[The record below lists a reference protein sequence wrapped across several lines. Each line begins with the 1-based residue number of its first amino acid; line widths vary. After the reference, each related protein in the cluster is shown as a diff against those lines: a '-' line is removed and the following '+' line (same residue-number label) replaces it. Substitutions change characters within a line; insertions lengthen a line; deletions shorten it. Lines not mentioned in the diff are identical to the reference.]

1 MEKRKFRF
9 NVIDAL
15 IILVVIA
22 AVGVLAYVFASEK
35 GDTDEKIGE
44 KVKIQY
50 VLQTTET
57 REQFVKN
64 ITASDIIYDDE
75 SGKVLGTVVS
85 VTDEPAYFTGTDNK
99 NAVQVISE
107 IEGKRN
113 MFITVEADAEIQN
126 SGYTVDGFSVKVG
139 GTVKLSTPNLIANSN
154 IVSVEVVG

>member
-57 REQFVKN
+57 RER
-64 ITASDIIYDDE
+64 S
-75 SGKVLGTVVS
+75 
-85 VTDEPAYFTGTDNK
+85 
-99 NAVQVISE
+99 
-107 IEGKRN
+107 
-113 MFITVEADAEIQN
+113 
-126 SGYTVDGFSVKVG
+126 
-139 GTVKLSTPNLIANSN
+139 
-154 IVSVEVVG
+154 